1 MSLVRSQPRE
11 PIFSVGYNDILVR
24 QRSVDREFLTSSDF
38 WSGLNATGRGYLV
51 STGRFAL
58 RGIGRAQELYTL
70 DPDIAS
76 DEVMA
81 GKYERYL
88 AS

>member
-1 MSLVRSQPRE
+1 VR
-11 PIFSVGYNDILVR
+11 
-24 QRSVDREFLTSSDF
+24 
-38 WSGLNATGRGYLV
+38 LNATGRWKPGNP
-51 STGRFAL
+51 GRFAL